1 MKNRLLTFA
10 AIAFLGTASSVAQ
23 AMPVNV
29 AQLYGTASATS
40 TYSIYAPSRAIDGND
55 ATTWVTN
62 GGSPLRINLGQI
74 FEVSKISLLREL
86 PDGQYSGD
94 QIPYD
99 IYSSLDGNNWD
110 LISSGTFINDVDDRD
125 DYLFSSG
132 LSMQY
137 FKYQATGPSAWVGLA
152 EVQIFAEQSTTASV
166 PEPGSLALIG
176 LALGGLGLTRRRK
189 S

>member
-1 MKNRLLTFA
+1 MKNRLVTLA

-40 TYSIYAPSRAIDGND
+40 TYSTHAPAQAIDGNE

-62 GGSPLRINLGQI
+62 GKSPLSIDLGQA
-74 FEVSKISLLREL
+74 FQVNKISLLREL
-86 PDGQYSGD
+86 PDGQYTGD
-94 QIPYD
+94 SIPYAL
-99 IYSSLDGNNWD
+99 YSSLDGNTWG
-110 LISSGTFINDVDDRD
+110 LIGSGTFINDTDDRD
-125 DYLFSSG
+125 DFIFSSG

-137 FKYQATGPSAWVGLA
+137 LEYRATGQSPWVGLA
-152 EVQIFAEQSTTASV
+152 EVQIFAEQDTTV
-166 PEPGSLALIG
+166 PLPEPGSLALIG
-176 LALGGLGLTRRRK
+176 LALASLGLARRRR